1 MLAWFMAAFMAA
13 TVSSGLEE
21 ARDREDRAALQQALN
36 ASATAAAK
44 APNDAT
50 AQHQTA
56 LAASYLAE
64 IAQIQRDKPLAKQAA
79 EQGIKAGEKAVALK
93 PTAEN
98 YRLLGVLYGQAVT
111 DLMSGL
117 SYGPRAKS
125 AISKAVE
132 LAPNSAAAYVAR
144 GVGNYYVPEALGG
157 GAKVAISDF
166 RKAIQLDPK
175 DAEAYLWLGI
185 ALHKQ
190 KQDAEARQALTKSLA
205 LNPKRLWA
213 KQELDKINP
222 FSANRCSSSL
232 ILGSPGWQALQLAIE
247 NPEERL

>member
-1 MLAWFMAAFMAA
+1 MLAWFVAALVAA
-13 TVSSGLEE
+13 AVPSGLEE
-21 ARDREDRAALQQALN
+21 ARNREDRAALQQAVN
-36 ASATAAAK
+36 AGAAAAAK
-44 APNDAT
+44 APNDAET
-50 AQHQTA
+50 QYRLA

-64 IAQIQRDKPLAKQAA
+64 IAQIQRDKPLAKEAA
-79 EQGIKAGEKAVALK
+79 EHGVKAAEKAVALK

-125 AISKAVE
+125 AINKAVE

-157 GAKVAISDF
+157 GARIAIADF
-166 RKAIQLDPK
+166 RKAIGLDPK
-175 DAEAYLWLGI
+175 NSEAYLWLGV
-185 ALHKQ
+185 ALHKE

-205 LNPKRLWA
+205 LNPNRLWA
-213 KQELDKINP
+213 KQELEKI
-222 FSANRCSSSL
+222 
-232 ILGSPGWQALQLAIE
+232 GQ
-247 NPEERL
+247 